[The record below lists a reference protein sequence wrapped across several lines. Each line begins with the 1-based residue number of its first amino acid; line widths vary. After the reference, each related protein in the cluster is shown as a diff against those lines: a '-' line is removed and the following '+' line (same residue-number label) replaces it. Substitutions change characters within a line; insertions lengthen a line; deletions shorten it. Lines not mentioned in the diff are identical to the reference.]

1 MILHQENVQQR
12 ERTNQTVRCATV
24 HYNSEENKTRIN
36 EQEANFSDLT
46 KAVKNESISNW
57 VYILCCIKKKKLTMK
72 STLMEKRK
80 VHKKT
85 LKIKVVL
92 LHIILVHHKQFFFY
106 MEMNINLLKR
116 QLPKCSKKF
125 YLTIRQVFK
134 LYSLGDQRAL
144 KI

>member
-1 MILHQENVQQR
+1 M
-12 ERTNQTVRCATV
+12 
-24 HYNSEENKTRIN
+24 
-36 EQEANFSDLT
+36 

-57 VYILCCIKKKKLTMK
+57 VYILCCIKKKKINDENYLNGKTK
-72 STLMEKRK
+72 STQ
-80 VHKKT
+80 KT

-106 MEMNINLLKR
+106 MEMSINLLKR